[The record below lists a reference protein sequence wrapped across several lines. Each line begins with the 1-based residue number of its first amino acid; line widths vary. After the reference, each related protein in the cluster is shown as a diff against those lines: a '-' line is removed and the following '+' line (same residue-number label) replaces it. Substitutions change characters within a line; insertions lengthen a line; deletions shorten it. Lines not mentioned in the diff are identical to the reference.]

1 MRYSELSTLMYKS
14 LSCEYTEGAIGALQ
28 DLIEDWQQFKRTR
41 LSVHGDIK
49 CNNIEEPY
57 IISAIGL
64 SNTLINS
71 LSGYELTEGMGKVF
85 SRHKM
90 AAISAS
96 TLRGDE
102 IWLDGHKLNYDDL
115 VKDVFLSCVAISDDY
130 LVFDFITWNGEPES
144 ISVALSSISPAEV
157 RMRDWTTQS

>member
-1 MRYSELSTLMYKS
+1 MP
-14 LSCEYTEGAIGALQ
+14 LQ